1 MQPEPLKGP
10 LCTRP
15 SLTNDLQNLGLE
27 PRNTV
32 LVHSSLRKIGWI
44 NGGAEA
50 LTQSLLDI
58 LTAEGTLVVPTHTSS
73 NSDPAVWIAPPVPE
87 EWWQTIRD
95 TRPAFDPRTTR
106 TERMGVLAETVRTW
120 PGAVRSMHPQTSFGA
135 VGAKAEFVTEGH
147 TLDSMLGENSP
158 LARLEDLD
166 AKVLLLG
173 VGFDSCTCFHLAEYR
188 TNMPKA
194 DTSFAVTVDGVRAWK
209 TVSDVSVNE
218 EDFVELGNDFTRT
231 GSVNKGKIGA
241 ADCYLFSLSE
251 AVKFAEKWLVSHR
264 NKRT

>member
-1 MQPEPLKGP
+1 MQPEPLKGL

-15 SLTNDLQNLGLE
+15 SLTNDLRNLGLKLGD
-27 PRNTV
+27 TV
-32 LVHSSLRKIGWI
+32 LVHSSLSKIGWI

-58 LTAEGTLVVPTHTSS
+58 LAPKGTLVVPTHTSS
-73 NSDPAVWIAPPVPE
+73 NSDPAGWIAPPVPE

-95 TRPAFDPRTTR
+95 TRPAYDTRTTR

-135 VGAKAEFVTEGH
+135 VGAKAEFVTKGH
-147 TLDSMLGENSP
+147 ALDSMLGENSP

-188 TNMPKA
+188 TNMPNA
-194 DTSFAVTVDGVRAWK
+194 DTSFAVTVDGVREWK

-218 EDFVELGNDFTRT
+218 EDFVELGIDFLGT
-231 GSVNKGKIGA
+231 GSVRKGKIGA
-241 ADCYLFSLSE
+241 AECYLFSLSE
-251 AVKFAEKWLVSHR
+251 AVKFAEKWLGSHR
-264 NKRT
+264 CKRT